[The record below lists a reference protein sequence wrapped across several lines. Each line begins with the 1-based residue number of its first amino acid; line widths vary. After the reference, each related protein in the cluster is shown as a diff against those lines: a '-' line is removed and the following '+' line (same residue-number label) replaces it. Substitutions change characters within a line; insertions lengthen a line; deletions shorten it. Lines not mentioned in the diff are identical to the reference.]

1 MSTAFAGARV
11 RPYVHA
17 RSAARAAIGG
27 AAAVAIGRSYRV
39 QFSDQRLAAQPWL
52 LHIVGQ
58 LYAAGCGL
66 ETRCARA
73 SLDVYATGVYVC
85 VRWRPGSSLSVVKWR
100 RSAARSECV
109 SPMLTR
115 AAAKQDAKLLINPL
129 GNSLHL
135 AAGASCCP
143 PHSSLPAHTTCQ
155 QTFHQVS
162 RWIIT
167 RSTARP

>member
-1 MSTAFAGARV
+1 MHEHAHAAFAA
-11 RPYVHA
+11 
-17 RSAARAAIGG
+17 AARAYTHAPRAR
-27 AAAVAIGRSYRV
+27 AARGPSRSIVCNFRTNGWPP
-39 QFSDQRLAAQPWL
+39 SPGSC
-52 LHIVGQ
+52 IVGQ